1 MEEKLKTN
9 VEVLESGATKLTVI
23 IEAADID
30 ARIKKAYKDFGKKYK
45 FPGFRPGH
53 VPRQIIDANLGKEAV
68 LSTVTDEMLNESFPV
83 AIDEADLIL
92 ISEPKFSEVD
102 GLVEE
107 GKDFTFSIECEV
119 KPALELSDYSP
130 VHIEVPFKTA
140 SEAEIDREIDNLGN
154 AYHDYKNA
162 PANTKVKADSV
173 VELDIK
179 AVDDNGEDIA
189 ALCSEARLYELGKGL
204 FPAAFDEELVGCK
217 KGEEKHFEIE
227 VESNPCMLT
236 SILQGKT
243 AKVVFDVTVKAVKK
257 VVLPEIT
264 DEWVKENFG
273 FEDVAA
279 LRKLMGEQIEAQK
292 GEIIPRIMEN
302 NALFELQ
309 KRLEGD
315 VPQAMCDAAERDLLQ
330 SFFEQLQR
338 QGATLDAYLAA
349 QQITAD
355 QFKEDVK
362 AQAADTVKQNLA
374 LDAYARHNNIVV
386 TDEEVVDE
394 FKNSGAKDTDKL
406 YAEWKKQ
413 GRLSFVREGILRG
426 KALEALLKE
435 AEIEEVELPTA
446 DEEEKKPAKKAAAK
460 KTTKKAA
467 KKADEAE
474 AENTEAAAE

>member
-1 MEEKLKTN
+1 ME
-9 VEVLESGATKLTVI
+9 GI
-23 IEAADID
+23 
-30 ARIKKAYKDFGKKYK
+30 
-45 FPGFRPGH
+45 
-53 VPRQIIDANLGKEAV
+53 
-68 LSTVTDEMLNESFPV
+68 
-83 AIDEADLIL
+83 
-92 ISEPKFSEVD
+92 
-102 GLVEE
+102 
-107 GKDFTFSIECEV
+107 
-119 KPALELSDYSP
+119 
-130 VHIEVPFKTA
+130 
-140 SEAEIDREIDNLGN
+140 
-154 AYHDYKNA
+154 A
-162 PANTKVKADSV
+162 PHHQH
-173 VELDIK
+173 
-179 AVDDNGEDIA
+179 
-189 ALCSEARLYELGKGL
+189 
-204 FPAAFDEELVGCK
+204 P
-217 KGEEKHFEIE
+217 
-227 VESNPCMLT
+227 
-236 SILQGKT
+236 
-243 AKVVFDVTVKAVKK
+243 
-257 VVLPEIT
+257 VVLPGGVGVQLLIHP
-264 DEWVKENFG
+264 G
-273 FEDVAA
+273 
-279 LRKLMGEQIEAQK
+279 Q
-292 GEIIPRIMEN
+292 
-302 NALFELQ
+302 
-309 KRLEGD
+309 
-315 VPQAMCDAAERDLLQ
+315 DLLLRVLPVLIALVQ
-330 SFFEQLQR
+330 PGGQIGCPLGILAQQQLQR